1 MDPCRVPRAL
11 HWYAP
16 REPQYFPRILSLRPS
31 PPHSLLLLD
40 DSVGLSHPQCSGPN
54 AIHSQ
59 QEADP
64 RKASCEFTKL
74 YLQLH
79 YICTVSG
86 LAIYSPYAY
95 I

>member
-40 DSVGLSHPQCSGPN
+40 DSVGLAILSVAGPMQYIRNRKLIQEKHP
-54 AIHSQ
+54 
-59 QEADP
+59 
-64 RKASCEFTKL
+64 AS
-74 YLQLH
+74 
-79 YICTVSG
+79 
-86 LAIYSPYAY
+86 
-95 I
+95 